1 MKRLI
6 IVLVGLLELS
16 CQSLS
21 VDELQKGKLSFYLDF
36 PGGEVVA
43 KGVDEAPDTNSFYL
57 SVVSS
62 SGRVYYEG
70 LYGQRPKSLTVDYG
84 EYRLSLLSTTNLE
97 PSFSN
102 PCFGDI
108 KQIMIDSAADTLIVF
123 NCKQMNSGIKFTF
136 AESFRNRFPG
146 SGITLRDN
154 NSKVLFYAY
163 NERRYAYFMPG
174 TIDLLYTK
182 SNGEDTLLLR
192 REIVEKQM
200 LTLNLSYS
208 PLHKDIS
215 SFIRIGLDTTRY
227 WNNKDYNIGISL
239 PQGTLSVA
247 EAKAAVGEKGVMV
260 FGYIVGTDATANSI
274 RVGPPFSSDT
284 YIIIGDSRSDF
295 NSERLMAVELP
306 SKSQIREDLNLVSHP
321 ELVGAAVILTGDIV
335 ESYQSLGSGLKN
347 TKAYTLLE

>member
-1 MKRLI
+1 
-6 IVLVGLLELS
+6 
-16 CQSLS
+16 
-21 VDELQKGKLSFYLDF
+21 
-36 PGGEVVA
+36 
-43 KGVDEAPDTNSFYL
+43 
-57 SVVSS
+57 
-62 SGRVYYEG
+62 
-70 LYGQRPKSLTVDYG
+70 
-84 EYRLSLLSTTNLE
+84 
-97 PSFSN
+97 
-102 PCFGDI
+102 
-108 KQIMIDSAADTLIVF
+108 
-123 NCKQMNSGIKFTF
+123 MNSGIKFTF

-192 REIVEKQM
+192 REVVEKQM

-321 ELVGAAVILTGDIV
+321 ELVGAAVIHRRYSGILPESWKRFKEYKGLHPLGVTCSIAGFCNSCGSDIKRV
-335 ESYQSLGSGLKN
+335 QISQLHRRHRRQC
-347 TKAYTLLE
+347 LLYSPAAILH